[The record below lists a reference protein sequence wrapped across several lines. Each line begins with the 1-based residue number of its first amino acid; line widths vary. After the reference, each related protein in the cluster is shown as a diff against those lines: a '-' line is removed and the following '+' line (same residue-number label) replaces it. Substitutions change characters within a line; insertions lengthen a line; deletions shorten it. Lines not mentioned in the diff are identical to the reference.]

1 MPFSVQRIIGR
12 ALLSGCIL
20 PTGAGIL
27 VLFMLLRFA
36 TRAGL
41 PAIAA
46 MVMAVVGAWFTS
58 NTVRRML
65 RRKPGGEGWK
75 DRLTIAWASEEP
87 STDPSPIRPTATALD
102 TWGGFFYLLRDI
114 AFFAGIDRPKGAF
127 ALYIEAW
134 SVGPPALVSYMNNV
148 ASGTSSADPLFDA
161 AKSLVE
167 LRERLIDEHL
177 QQQAISPRN
186 VVGEVR
192 TILKPMVQT

>member
-1 MPFSVQRIIGR
+1 MNNTKIG
-12 ALLSGCIL
+12 
-20 PTGAGIL
+20 
-27 VLFMLLRFA
+27 F
-36 TRAGL
+36 AGL
-41 PAIAA
+41 GALGGPLA
-46 MVMAVVGAWFTS
+46 MSLLKAGYQVIVTD
-58 NTVRRML
+58 L
-65 RRKPGGEGWK
+65 RREHACEIEAAGGQAVANYDSVEFG
-75 DRLTIAWASEEP
+75 DRIV
-87 STDPSPIRPTATALD
+87 ATALD

-134 SVGPPALVSYMNNV
+134 SVGPPALVAYMNKV

-177 QQQAISPRN
+177 QQQVISPHN

-192 TILKPMVQT
+192 TILKPMVQV